1 VPEELV
7 SVVLVLAERQ
17 LVELVLAEL
26 ESAEAVVL
34 L

>member
-1 VPEELV
+1 V